1 MFSEVSVCGGS
12 VSVSGGCLHRGVCLH
27 KGVRLHKGVCLHRGI
42 CLQVG
47 VCLQGGLTTEG
58 FCLQR
63 GSAYTGKSIR
73 SIINRD
79 IFAFGRV
86 K

>member
-1 MFSEVSVCGGS
+1 MFSEVSVSHSVCGGS
-12 VSVSGGCLHRGVCLH
+12 VSVSGGCLHRGVC
-27 KGVRLHKGVCLHRGI
+27 LHKGVCLHRGI

-73 SIINRD
+73 CIINRD